1 MNCMQPLVSISCTTF
16 NHAAYIGQCL
26 DGFLMQKTSFQFE
39 ILIHDDASTDATQQI
54 IEAYATKYPEIIF
67 PMFQKEN
74 QYSRGVRGMMYR
86 FNFPR
91 CRGKYIALCEGDDY
105 WTDPLKLQKQID
117 LLESRPEVM
126 TSVARVNFFY
136 QDTEQLLPKKE
147 FVNPDERQE
156 YSLSDYLKQPFS
168 QTSTFVFR
176 NRQIPMPD
184 WMGEVTA
191 GDQTMMVILTGPEG
205 IIHFHPDIM
214 SVYRVNSNSIT
225 QSNILK
231 VLLNNNK
238 MFRHWNAYLNY
249 QYDGLIRSRILE
261 NKLLI
266 MLFRIPG
273 MQKLYKQYWF
283 ESCLQFVYKFIIRIK
298 NRLWKQSES

>member
-1 MNCMQPLVSISCTTF
+1 MNPTVSISCTTF
-16 NHAAYIGQCL
+16 NHGAYIKQCL
-26 DGFLMQKTSFQFE
+26 DGFLMQKTTFPFE
-39 ILIHDDASTDATQQI
+39 IIIHDDASTDNTREI
-54 IEAYATKYPEIIF
+54 IEEYTSKHPDRIF
-67 PMFQKEN
+67 PLFQEVN
-74 QYSRGVRGMMYR
+74 QYSQGVRGMMFR

-117 LLESRPEVM
+117 LLESRPDVM
-126 TSVARVNFFY
+126 TSVGRVNFFY
-136 QDTEQLLPKKE
+136 QDKQELLPKKE

-156 YSLSDYLKQPFS
+156 YALSDYLKQPFS

-176 NRQIPMPD
+176 NRRIPMPD

-191 GDQTMMVILTGPEG
+191 GDQSMMVIFTGPEG
-205 IIHFHPDIM
+205 IIHFHPEVL

-231 VLLNNNK
+231 VLLNNNN
-238 MFRHWNAYLNY
+238 MFRHWNTYLNKK
-249 QYDGLIRSRILE
+249 YDGLIRSRILE

-266 MLFRIPG
+266 ILFRIPG

-283 ESCLQFVYKFIIRIK
+283 ESCLQFVYKFIIGIK
-298 NRLWKQSES
+298 NLFWKKS